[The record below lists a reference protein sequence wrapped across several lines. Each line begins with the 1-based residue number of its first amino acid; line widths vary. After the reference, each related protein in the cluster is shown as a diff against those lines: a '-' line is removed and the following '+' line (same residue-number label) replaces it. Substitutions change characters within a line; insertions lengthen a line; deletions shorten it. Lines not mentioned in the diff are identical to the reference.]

1 MRLGSVLDS
10 LALIVTLLAIGI
22 VQVGVDDATWLIFLG
37 LMLAVIVTL
46 LAIGIV
52 QVGVDDATWLI
63 FLGLM
68 LAVLG
73 LIAKGSRTTSP

>member
-10 LALIVTLLAIGI
+10 LAL
-22 VQVGVDDATWLIFLG
+22 
-37 LMLAVIVTL
+37 IVTL